1 MYKIL
6 KKLTVIGLRLVD
18 TRAAGLYILL
28 FAISIGVATF
38 IENDFGTSSAQKVV
52 YQSWWFTLLLLL
64 FAGSI
69 LFNIVK
75 FRMVQQ
81 RKWALFMFHAAI
93 IVILVGAGVTRYFG
107 FEGIMHIRENES
119 TNTFL
124 SAETYL
130 QFKVQ
135 KGDQLYKFDQEVL
148 FATLG
153 NNDWKEQYLL
163 GTDLI
168 DVQVEEFI
176 PNPQQV
182 LQPAT
187 DGNPTLKVVFGGGN
201 GREEYFITQGEAK
214 RIKNLIFNFR
224 GDFRSGAINIRLQ
237 NDQLEIQS
245 DETLT
250 QMVMATQQRDTL
262 LPDGQWKPLMLRSLY
277 TANSGRFVFGDY
289 HPQSK
294 VSLVSSDP
302 KVRRESLTAVKLNVS
317 VNGDQQKVY
326 VYGQKGMPGRVSQ
339 ALLSNLLVGVSYGA
353 KPVELPFS
361 IQLHDFQ
368 MERYPGTD
376 NAASYASE
384 VRLIDQGNQKE
395 YDYRIYMNHI
405 LDYAG
410 YRFFQSSFD
419 RDELGT
425 YLSVNYDW
433 WGTWISYVGYFML
446 TIGMVL
452 ALFSKKSRFYQ
463 VQQNLKKMRQV
474 GIAMIAFFL
483 LPQIGAAQKVI
494 DQAANQT
501 FISAEHAEKF
511 SKVVVQDHRGRM
523 KPMHTLSREIM
534 RKVVRKESLLGL
546 NADQIILGM
555 FANRRDWLHVP
566 LIKLGKHPKIKEQLG
581 IQSPRAR
588 YSDFFAKDGSYKFR
602 DEVRRVYSLEP
613 IDRGTYEKELLKID
627 ERVNILNMVFSGRMF
642 RLVPVAGDPNNE
654 WTSFVSSNRG
664 HDHDTKAD
672 LSVAKRFFDT
682 YRQALNESLQTGDY
696 ATPDQLIRELSVYQ
710 QDAGNSVRPS
720 EAVINLEILLNK
732 MKAFNRLAG
741 IYALLGLIFLFFLFF
756 TVFKPEVDLKWA
768 YRIVFGALVLS
779 FTYHT
784 AGLGLRWYVS
794 GRAPW
799 SNGYESMI
807 YIAWTTTLAGIIF
820 TRKSWGGLAAT
831 NILAATVLLVALLSH
846 MDPEITPLVPVLKSY
861 WLTIHVS
868 LEAGSYGFLMLG
880 AVIGIIN
887 LILFMFLTPGNKE
900 RINRKI
906 KEMSY
911 LSELTLIGGMIMIA
925 TGTYLGGVWANESW
939 GRYWGW
945 DAKETWALVTILV
958 YAFILHMRI
967 IPKLFGLFAY
977 NFATIFGLAS
987 VIMTYYGVNYYLSGL
1002 HSYAAGDPVPIPNWV
1017 YIVVASI
1024 LAITVVAYIQ
1034 HRRINLAPENK
1045 PTKKPMVK
1053 PKVALKPQLNQQ

>member
-1 MYKIL
+1 MNKIL
-6 KKLTVIGLRLVD
+6 KKLTSIGLRLVD
-18 TRAAGLYILL
+18 TRAAGAYILL
-28 FAISIGVATF
+28 FAISIGAATF
-38 IENDFGTSSAQKVV
+38 IENDFGTSAAQKVV
-52 YQSWWFTLLLLL
+52 YQSWWFTLLLSL
-64 FAGSI
+64 FGTSI
-69 LFNIVK
+69 LVNIAK
-75 FRMVQQ
+75 FRMIPQ
-81 RKWALFMFHAAI
+81 RKWALLSFHLAMI
-93 IVILVGAGVTRYFG
+93 IILIGAGVTRYFG
-107 FEGIMHIRENES
+107 FEGVMHIRENES
-119 TNTFL
+119 SNSFL
-124 SAETYL
+124 SSETYL

-135 KGDQLYKFDQEVL
+135 KEDQLYKFDEQVL
-148 FATLG
+148 FAALG
-153 NNDWKEQYLL
+153 NNDWDEEYLL

-168 DVQVEEFI
+168 EVKVEEFI

-182 LQPAT
+182 LAPSL
-187 DGNPTLKVVFGGGN
+187 GGKPTIKVVFGGGN
-201 GREEYFITQGEAK
+201 GREEYFIAQGEAK

-224 GDFRSGAINIRLQ
+224 GDFRPGAINIRLVGE
-237 NDQLEIQS
+237 QLQLQT

-262 LPDGQWKPLMLRSLY
+262 IADGTWKPLMLRSLY
-277 TANSGRFVFGDY
+277 TKGPLRFVFGDY

-294 VSLVSSDP
+294 VAVTSTDP
-302 KVRRESLTAVKLNVS
+302 KVKRESLTALKLSVT
-317 VNGDQQKVY
+317 VNGDSQELY
-326 VYGQKGMPGRVSQ
+326 VYGQKGMPGRAAQ
-339 ALLSNLLVGVSYGA
+339 AQLSNLSVGVAYGS
-353 KPVELPFS
+353 KPVEIPFS

-384 VRLIDQGNQKE
+384 VRLIDSEIGTE

-405 LDYAG
+405 LDYGG

-433 WGTWISYVGYFML
+433 WGTWISYIGYFML
-446 TIGMVL
+446 TFGMVL
-452 ALFSKKSRFYQ
+452 SLFSKKSRFYQ
-463 VQQNLKKMRQV
+463 IRQSLKKMKTAGV
-474 GIAMIAFFL
+474 AVLLLLL
-483 LPQIGAAQKVI
+483 LPKVGTAQKVI
-494 DQAANQT
+494 NKAANQT
-501 FISAEHAEKF
+501 FISADHAELF

-523 KPMHTLSREIM
+523 KPTHTLSREIM
-534 RKVVRKESLLGL
+534 RKVVRKESVLGL
-546 NADQIILGM
+546 SADQIILGM

-566 LIKLGKHPKIKEQLG
+566 LIKLGKHPDIYKKLG
-581 IQSPRAR
+581 VEGSRAR
-588 YSDFFAKDGSYKFR
+588 YSDFFTQEGSYKFR

-642 RLVPVAGDPNNE
+642 RLVPVAGDENNE
-654 WTSFVSSNRG
+654 WTSLVSSHQG
-664 HDHDTKAD
+664 HNHNSGAD
-672 LSVAKRFFDT
+672 LSIAKRFF
-682 YRQALNESLQTGDY
+682 ESYKSELVLSLKSGNY
-696 ATPDQLIRELSVYQ
+696 NKPNQLLRELVAYQEQEGGSVK
-710 QDAGNSVRPS
+710 PS
-720 EAVINLEILLNK
+720 ASIINLEILLNELNV
-732 MKAFNRLAG
+732 FNRLSA
-741 IYALLGLIFLFFLFF
+741 IYAILGLVFLFFLFF
-756 TVFKPEVDLKWA
+756 TVFRPQANLKWA
-768 YRIVFGALVLS
+768 YRILFGALVLS
-779 FTYHT
+779 FIYHT
-784 AGLGLRWYVS
+784 TGLGLRWYVS

-807 YIAWTTTLAGIIF
+807 YIAWTTMLAGVIF

-831 NILAATVLLVALLSH
+831 SILAATVLLVALLSH

-887 LILFMFLTPGNKE
+887 LILFMFLTPSNKD
-900 RINRKI
+900 RVNRKV

-911 LSELTLIGGMIMIA
+911 LSEMTLIGGLIMIS
-925 TGTYLGGVWANESW
+925 TGTYLGGIWANESW

-1002 HSYAAGDPVPIPNWV
+1002 HSYAAGDPVPIPDWV
-1017 YIVVASI
+1017 YLVVGII
-1024 LAITVVAYIQ
+1024 LTISAVAYVQ
-1034 HRRINLAPENK
+1034 HRRVNLIS
-1045 PTKKPMVK
+1045 KKPNTTKVNIK
-1053 PKVALKPQLNQQ
+1053 PVVTLKPQLNQ

>member
-1 MYKIL
+1 MNKIF
-6 KKLTVIGLRLVD
+6 KKIAAIGLRLVD
-18 TRAAGLYILL
+18 TRAAGAYILL

-38 IENDFGTSSAQKVV
+38 IENDFGTSAAQKVV
-52 YQSWWFTLLLLL
+52 YQSWWFTLLLAL
-64 FAGSI
+64 FGLSI
-69 LFNIVK
+69 LFNIWK

-81 RKWALFMFHAAI
+81 KKWALLAFHTAM

-119 TNTFL
+119 ASSFL
-124 SAETYL
+124 SSETYL

-135 KGDQLYKFDQEVL
+135 KGDQLYKFDEQVL
-148 FATLG
+148 FASLG
-153 NNDWKEQYLL
+153 SNHWNEQFLL

-168 DVQVEEFI
+168 DVKVKEFI

-182 LQPAT
+182 LESNL
-187 DGNPTLKVVFGGGN
+187 DGKPTLKVVFGGEN
-201 GREEYFITQGEAK
+201 GREEYFIGQGEAK

-224 GDFRSGAINIRLQ
+224 GDFRPGAINIRQ
-237 NDQLEIQS
+237 NGDQLEIQS

-250 QMVMATQQRDTL
+250 QTVMATQQKNTL
-262 LPDGQWKPLMLRSLY
+262 PADGSWKPLMLRSLY
-277 TANSGRFVFGDY
+277 TASSGRFVFGDY
-289 HPQSK
+289 HPQSR
-294 VSLVSSDP
+294 VSIVSTDP
-302 KVRRESLTAVKLNVS
+302 KVKRESLTALRLQVS
-317 VNGDQQKVY
+317 VNGDKKDMY
-326 VYGQKGMPGRVSQ
+326 VYGQKGMPGRVAQ
-339 ALLSNLLVGVSYGA
+339 AQLSNLMIGISYGA
-353 KPVELPFS
+353 KPVEIPFS
-361 IQLHDFQ
+361 IQLYDFQ

-384 VRLIDQGNQKE
+384 VRLIDQNKGVE

-405 LDYAG
+405 LDYGG

-433 WGTWISYVGYFML
+433 WGTWISYIGYFML
-446 TIGMVL
+446 TLGMVL
-452 ALFSKKSRFYQ
+452 ALFSKQGRFYQ
-463 VQQNLKKMRQV
+463 IQQELKKVRTAV
-474 GIAMIAFFL
+474 VVLVFSLL
-483 LPQIGAAQKVI
+483 LPNLGVSQKVI
-494 DQAANQT
+494 DQAANQS
-501 FISAEHAEKF
+501 FIHAEHAVKF

-534 RKVVRKESLLGL
+534 RKVVRKESVLGL
-546 NADQIILGM
+546 SADQIILGM
-555 FANRRDWLHVP
+555 FANRKDWLHVP
-566 LIKLGKHPKIKEQLG
+566 LIKLGKHPDIYKKLG
-581 IQSPRAR
+581 IEGPRAR
-588 YSDFFAKDGSYKFR
+588 YSDFFTKEGAYKFR

-642 RLVPVAGDPNNE
+642 RLVPVAGDENNE
-654 WTSFVSSNRG
+654 WTSLVSSHQG
-664 HDHDTKAD
+664 HNHSSGVD
-672 LSVAKRFFDT
+672 LSVARRFFDS
-682 YRQALNESLQTGDY
+682 YQNALTQSLKSGNY
-696 ATPDQLIRELSVYQ
+696 SKPDQLLRELVAYQ
-710 QDAGNSVRPS
+710 QQEGGKVRPS
-720 EAVINLEILLNK
+720 EAMINLEILLNNLNV
-732 MKAFNRLAG
+732 FNRLSG
-741 IYALLGLIFLFFLFF
+741 IYATLGLVFLFFLFF
-756 TVFKPEVDLKWA
+756 TVFKPQINLKWA
-768 YRIVFGALVLS
+768 YRIVFGILLLAFL
-779 FTYHT
+779 YHT

-807 YIAWTTTLAGIIF
+807 YIAWTTMLAGIIF

-831 NILAATVLLVALLSH
+831 TVLAATVLLVALLSH

-887 LILFMFLTPGNKE
+887 LILFMFLTPGNKD
-900 RINRKI
+900 RVNRKV

-911 LSELTLIGGMIMIA
+911 LSEMTLIGGLIMIS
-925 TGTYLGGVWANESW
+925 TGTYLGGIWANESW

-1002 HSYAAGDPVPIPNWV
+1002 HSYAAGDPVPIPDWV
-1017 YIVVASI
+1017 YMVVGIILSI
-1024 LAITVVAYIQ
+1024 TIVAYIQ
-1034 HRRINLAPENK
+1034 HRRVNLVSQNRPSQK
-1045 PTKKPMVK
+1045 PSVK
-1053 PKVALKPQLNQQ
+1053 PRVGLKPQLNQQ

>member
-1 MYKIL
+1 M
-6 KKLTVIGLRLVD
+6 KKLLAIGLRLVD
-18 TRAAGLYILL
+18 TRAAGAYILL

-38 IENDFGTSSAQKVV
+38 IENDFGTSAAQKVV

-64 FAGSI
+64 FGLSI
-69 LFNIVK
+69 LVNIWK
-75 FRMVQQ
+75 FRMIQQ
-81 RKWALFMFHAAI
+81 KKWALLMFHLAM
-93 IVILVGAGVTRYFG
+93 IVILIGAGVTRYFG

-119 TNTFL
+119 SNSFL
-124 SAETYL
+124 SSETYL

-135 KGDQLYKFDQEVL
+135 KGDQLFKFDEQVS
-148 FATLG
+148 FASLG
-153 NNDWKEQYLL
+153 NNDFEEQYLL

-168 DVQVEEFI
+168 EVKVTEFI
-176 PNPQQV
+176 PNPQQT
-182 LQPAT
+182 LNADPE
-187 DGNPTLKVVFGGGN
+187 GKPTLKVVFGGGN
-201 GREEYFITQGEAK
+201 GREEYFISQGEAK

-224 GDFRSGAINIRLQ
+224 GDFRPGAINIRKAGDRLQ
-237 NDQLEIQS
+237 IQS
-245 DETLT
+245 DEGLT

-262 LPDGQWKPLMLRSLY
+262 LADGTWKPLMLRSLY

-294 VSLVSSDP
+294 VSIVSTDQ
-302 KVRRESLTAVKLNVS
+302 KVKRESHTALKLDVT
-317 VNGDQQKVY
+317 VNGDQEELY
-326 VYGQKGMPGRVSQ
+326 VYGQKGMPGRVVQ
-339 ALLSNLLVGVSYGA
+339 AQLSNLAIGVSYGS
-353 KPVELPFS
+353 KPVELPFA

-384 VRLIDQGNQKE
+384 VRLIDKNQGTE

-405 LDYAG
+405 LDYGG

-425 YLSVNYDW
+425 YLSVNHDW

-446 TIGMVL
+446 TLGMVL
-452 ALFSKKSRFYQ
+452 ALFSEKSRFYQ
-463 VQQNLKKMRQV
+463 VQQSLKKMRTAGV
-474 GIAMIAFFL
+474 VVILFVL
-483 LPQIGAAQKVI
+483 LPNLGNAQKVI
-494 DQAANQT
+494 DQAANQI

-511 SKVVVQDHRGRM
+511 SKIVVQDHRGRM

-534 RKVVRKESLLGL
+534 RKVVRKESVLGL
-546 NADQIILGM
+546 SADQVILGM

-566 LIKLGKHPKIKEQLG
+566 LIKLGKHPKIHEQLG
-581 IQSPRAR
+581 VAGPRAR
-588 YSDFFAKDGSYKFR
+588 YSDFFTKEGAYKFR
-602 DEVRRVYSLEP
+602 DEVREVYSLEP
-613 IDRGTYEKELLKID
+613 IDRGIYEKELLKID

-642 RLVPVAGDPNNE
+642 RLVPLAGDENNE
-654 WTSFVSSNRG
+654 WTSSMSSHQG
-664 HDHDTKAD
+664 HNHSSDAD
-672 LSVAKRFFDT
+672 LTVAKRFFDT
-682 YRQALNESLQTGDY
+682 YRSELVKSLKSGNY
-696 ATPDQLIRELSVYQ
+696 AKPDQILRELNAYQ
-710 QDAGNSVRPS
+710 EEVGSQVRPS
-720 EAVINLEILLNK
+720 AATINLEIMLNQ
-732 MKAFNRLAG
+732 MNVFNRLAG
-741 IYALLGLIFLFFLFF
+741 IYALLGVVFLFFLFF
-756 TVFKPEVDLKWA
+756 TVFKPQVNLKWA
-768 YRIVFGALVLS
+768 YRIVFGALLLS
-779 FTYHT
+779 FVYHT

-807 YIAWTTTLAGIIF
+807 YIAWTTMLAGILF

-831 NILAATVLLVALLSH
+831 SVLAATVLLVALLSH

-887 LILFMFLTPGNKE
+887 LILFMFLTPSNKD
-900 RINRKI
+900 RVNRKV

-911 LSELTLIGGMIMIA
+911 LSELTLIGGLIMIS
-925 TGTYLGGVWANESW
+925 TGTYLGGIWANESW

-958 YAFILHMRI
+958 YVFILHMRI

-1002 HSYAAGDPVPIPNWV
+1002 HSYAAGDPVPIPDWV
-1017 YIVVASI
+1017 YIVVTAILSI
-1024 LAITVVAYIQ
+1024 TIIAYIQ
-1034 HRRINLAPENK
+1034 HRRVNLSSTK
-1045 PTKKPMVK
+1045 PSDKKMVIK
-1053 PKVALKPQLNQQ
+1053 PKMDLKPQLNQQ

>member
-1 MYKIL
+1 MNKIL
-6 KKLTVIGLRLVD
+6 KKLASIGLRLVD
-18 TRAAGLYILL
+18 TRAAGAYILL
-28 FAISIGVATF
+28 FAISIGAATF
-38 IENDFGTSSAQKVV
+38 IENDFGTSAAQKVV
-52 YQSWWFTLLLLL
+52 YQSWWFTLLLAL
-64 FAGSI
+64 FGSSI
-69 LFNIVK
+69 LVNIAK
-75 FRMVQQ
+75 FRMIQQ
-81 RKWALFMFHAAI
+81 RKWALLTFHLAM
-93 IVILVGAGVTRYFG
+93 IVILIGAGVTRYFG

-119 TNTFL
+119 ANTFL
-124 SAETYL
+124 SSETYL

-135 KGDQLYKFDQEVL
+135 KSDQLYQFDEQVL
-148 FATLG
+148 FASLG
-153 NNDWKEQYLL
+153 DNEWEEQFLL

-168 DVQVEEFI
+168 EVKVEEFI

-182 LQPAT
+182 LSP
-187 DGNPTLKVVFGGGN
+187 DPEGKPTLKVVFGGGN
-201 GREEYFITQGEAK
+201 GREEYFIAQGEAK

-224 GDFRSGAINIRLQ
+224 GDFRDGAINIKLDG
-237 NDQLEIQS
+237 DQLKIQS

-250 QMVMATQQRDTL
+250 QMVMATQQRDTIIA
-262 LPDGQWKPLMLRSLY
+262 DGTWSPLMLRSLY

-294 VSLVSSDP
+294 VGIVSTNP
-302 KVRRESLTAVKLNVS
+302 KVKRESLTALKLDVS
-317 VNGDQQKVY
+317 VNGDAKTMY
-326 VYGQKGMPGRVSQ
+326 VYGQKGMPGRVIQSQ
-339 ALLSNLLVGVSYGA
+339 LSNVVVGISYGS
-353 KPVELPFS
+353 KPVELPFA

-384 VRLIDQGNQKE
+384 VQLIDQNNGTS

-405 LDYAG
+405 LDYGG

-433 WGTWISYVGYFML
+433 WGTWISYIGYFML
-446 TIGMVL
+446 TLGMVL
-452 ALFSKKSRFYQ
+452 ALFSKKGRFYH
-463 VQQNLKKMRQV
+463 VQQSLKKMRQT
-474 GIAMIAFFL
+474 GIAAIILIL
-483 LPQIGAAQKVI
+483 LPNLGTAQKVI

-501 FISAEHAEKF
+501 FINSDHAAQF

-534 RKVVRKESLLGL
+534 RKVVRKESVLGL
-546 NADQIILGM
+546 SADQVILGM

-566 LIKLGKHPKIKEQLG
+566 LIKLGKHPKIKEKLG
-581 IQSPRAR
+581 IEGSRAR
-588 YSDFFAKDGSYKFR
+588 YSDFFTKEGAYKFR

-642 RLVPVAGDPNNE
+642 RLVPLAGDENNE
-654 WTSFVSSNRG
+654 WTSLVSSHQG
-664 HDHDTKAD
+664 HDHNSAAD
-672 LSVAKRFFDT
+672 LTVAKRFFDS
-682 YRQALNESLQTGDY
+682 YRSALAQSLQSGDY
-696 ATPDQLIRELSVYQ
+696 SKPNQLLRELSAYQ
-710 QDAGNSVRPS
+710 QDVGAAVRPS
-720 EAVINLEILLNK
+720 EAMINLEIMLNK
-732 MKAFNRLAG
+732 MNVFNRLAG
-741 IYALLGLIFLFFLFF
+741 VYAFFGLIFLFFLFF
-756 TVFKPEVDLKWA
+756 TVFKPQVKLKWA
-768 YRIVFGALVLS
+768 YRIVFGALILS
-779 FTYHT
+779 FLFHT
-784 AGLGLRWYVS
+784 TGLGLRWYVS

-807 YIAWTTTLAGIIF
+807 YIAWTTMLAGVLF

-831 NILAATVLLVALLSH
+831 SVLAATVLLVALLSH

-887 LILFMFLTPGNKE
+887 LILFMFLTPQNKD
-900 RINRKI
+900 RVNRKV

-925 TGTYLGGVWANESW
+925 TGTYLGGIWANESW

-1002 HSYAAGDPVPIPNWV
+1002 HSYAAGDPVPIPDWV
-1017 YIVVASI
+1017 YIVVATILSI
-1024 LAITVVAYIQ
+1024 SIVAYIQ
-1034 HRRINLAPENK
+1034 HRRVNLSSAK
-1045 PTKKPMVK
+1045 PRQKKTMIK
-1053 PKVALKPQLNQQ
+1053 PNVGLNPQMNQ